1 MPVATVSVAL
11 AQLKVTVTGRSSKD
25 EPTLHR
31 NVGYLVTTARLV
43 ARALYNDIFAVA
55 LWQNTGPFWL
65 LKCCKRLPTVLAV
78 LIVPHCSR

>member
-1 MPVATVSVAL
+1 MPVATLSVAL

-43 ARALYNDIFAVA
+43 ARALDDVVIFV
-55 LWQNTGPFWL
+55 
-65 LKCCKRLPTVLAV
+65 R
-78 LIVPHCSR
+78 